1 MLNRSVK
8 ISSACVAFIALV
20 EIIFSAPLAQ
30 SQFVEKQVGYAFE
43 TPGFLGIPGPLA
55 YDKERHRLAV
65 SDAGRNLIYIFDL
78 VERTYQTLGS
88 DIELKEPQGMAFDE
102 TGLLYVTQQNSSFLL
117 KFSQV
122 GVLPETLNLK
132 MADIHPGKITIGSG
146 GELLLCDKDNSSVY
160 LINTTDSSITKFSK
174 KLRQP
179 NGVLMQQSDEI
190 FVADKG
196 IDPVLV
202 FGEDGEYIRRL
213 SRPESPTSQVSFAAS
228 GLAID
233 QKGWLYT
240 LDITHFKL
248 ISYDPTGVNR
258 IEWAPPTPPFF
269 PVDIAIDRYDAI
281 YISDSGSGRV
291 RIFVR
296 GN

>member
-1 MLNRSVK
+1 MLNRLDK
-8 ISSACVAFIALV
+8 ISSACVAFIVLAAIV
-20 EIIFSAPLAQ
+20 FSAPLAQ
-30 SQFVEKQVGYAFE
+30 SQFVEKQAGYAFE

-78 VERTYQTLGS
+78 VERTYQTLGTN
-88 DIELKEPQGMAFDE
+88 IELKEPQGMAFDG
-102 TGLLYVTQQNSSFLL
+102 TGSLYVTQQSSSLLL
-117 KFSQV
+117 KFAQT

-132 MADIHPGKITIGSG
+132 MADIHPGKIAIGTD
-146 GELLLCDKDNSSVY
+146 GEILLCDKDNSSVNI
-160 LINTTDSSITKFSK
+160 INTSDSLITRLSK

-179 NGVLMQQSDEI
+179 DGVIMQQSGEI
-190 FVADKG
+190 FVANKG
-196 IDPVLV
+196 IDPVMV
-202 FGEDGEYIRRL
+202 FGKDGNYIRRL

-233 QKGWLYT
+233 QRGWIYT
-240 LDITHFKL
+240 LDINHFKL

-258 IEWAPPTPPFF
+258 IEWAPPSSPFF
-269 PVDIAIDRYDAI
+269 PVDIAIDSYDAI